1 MRIALITSR
10 PDPASMNMR
19 QRILQNFE
27 FRRSEQNFAGIELY
41 EILQGEARISLY
53 TLEKRHIFV
62 DNLHESIDADLF
74 VVLSTH
80 RSESKK
86 PALTVHSI
94 GNFGKA
100 EHGGMDRAICETNAL
115 FIRNYFLALQK
126 RKHEVLGYDIT
137 MEATHH
143 GPYIEKPLVY
153 VEIGATEKE
162 WQDAHAARIAVECV
176 METIGKLEAHGIKVA
191 AGIGGLH
198 YCDNFNRF
206 VEKHHVA
213 FAYVCPKYAIKHLTI
228 EMLQQMQEKGK
239 VDFFLLDW
247 KGLGQDKQFL
257 LDLLE
262 KSGVAWK
269 RNDQYQEV

>member
-1 MRIALITSR
+1 MKIALITSK

-19 QRILQNFE
+19 QQLLQRFE
-27 FRRSEQNFAGIELY
+27 FRRSEQKFSGIELY
-41 EILQGEARISLY
+41 EFQQGQAHITLY
-53 TLEKRHIFV
+53 TLEKKHIFV
-62 DNLHESIDADLF
+62 DNLHESIESDLF
-74 VVLSTH
+74 IVLSTH
-80 RSESKK
+80 RSESKQ
-86 PALTVHSI
+86 PALTVHSV

-100 EHGGMDRAICETNAL
+100 EHGGREGAVCETNAL

-126 RKHEVLGYDIT
+126 RKHEILGYDVT

-162 WQDAHAARIAVECV
+162 WQDANAAKVAVECV
-176 METIGKLEAHGIKVA
+176 METIEKLTHLHEVKVA

-198 YCDNFNRF
+198 YSDNFNRF
-206 VEKHHVA
+206 MEKHHVA
-213 FAYVCPKYAIKHLTI
+213 FAYVCPKYAIKELTS

-239 VDFFLLDW
+239 VEFFLLDW

-262 KSGVAWK
+262 KSGVEWK
-269 RNDQYQEV
+269 RNDKFS